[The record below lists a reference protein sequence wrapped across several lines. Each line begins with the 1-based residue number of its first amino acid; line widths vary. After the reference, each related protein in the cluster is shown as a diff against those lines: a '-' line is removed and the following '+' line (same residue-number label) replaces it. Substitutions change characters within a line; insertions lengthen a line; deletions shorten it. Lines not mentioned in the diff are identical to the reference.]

1 MRKVNRGPSLRA
13 TNIRFLRSPP
23 QQRSKP
29 ARREN
34 VMCFSAPASFGVAS
48 VLGLA
53 GAAAIGKVSE
63 RREIPLASIPLVFAS
78 QQAIE
83 GALWL
88 ALGNEGLSR
97 WALPLAN
104 AFMVMALVVWPVW
117 PPIAAILVE
126 RERRR
131 RLAMIVIL
139 LVGIPLAARGAIGM
153 STQLY
158 EACVV
163 QNSIAYSNGLPYLP
177 RQFAGYVLCAC
188 FPFLLSS
195 YSTLRWFGAIV
206 LAGLI
211 LSAALYTY
219 AYVSVWCFF
228 AAAGSVMIYLHF
240 ARTQKKWRG
249 RSKPNV
255 SHIQS
260 PANTVTGSE

>member
-1 MRKVNRGPSLRA
+1 
-13 TNIRFLRSPP
+13 
-23 QQRSKP
+23 
-29 ARREN
+29 
-34 VMCFSAPASFGVAS
+34 MCFSAPASFGVAS
-48 VLGLA
+48 ILGLA
-53 GAAAIGKVSE
+53 GAGAISKVSE
-63 RREIPLASIPLVFAS
+63 RREIPLAAVPLVFAA
-78 QQAIE
+78 QQATE

-88 ALGNEGLSR
+88 ALTNENLSR

-104 AFMVMALVVWPVW
+104 AFMFMALVVWALW

-126 RERRR
+126 RERWR

-139 LVGIPLAARGAIGM
+139 IVAIPLAGRGLSGM
-153 STQLY
+153 WTHAY

-195 YSTLRWFGAIV
+195 HRTLRIFGAIV

-211 LSAALYTY
+211 ISASVYTY

-228 AAAGSVMIYLHF
+228 AAAGSLTIYLHF
-240 ARTQKKWRG
+240 ARAHGERAKQLSG
-249 RSKPNV
+249 
-255 SHIQS
+255 
-260 PANTVTGSE
+260 

>member
-1 MRKVNRGPSLRA
+1 
-13 TNIRFLRSPP
+13 
-23 QQRSKP
+23 
-29 ARREN
+29 
-34 VMCFSAPASFGVAS
+34 MCFSAPASFGVAS

-53 GAAAIGKVSE
+53 GAGAISKVSE
-63 RREIPLASIPLVFAS
+63 PREIPLASVPLAFAA

-88 ALGNEGLSR
+88 TLGNEALSR

-104 AFMVMALVVWPVW
+104 AFMFMALVVWPLW

-139 LVGIPLAARGAIGM
+139 LVAIPLSARGLSGM
-153 STQLY
+153 WTHAY
-158 EACVV
+158 EACVA
-163 QNSIAYSNGLPYLP
+163 QNSIAYGNGLPYLP
-177 RQFAGYVLCAC
+177 RQFAGYVLCTC

-195 YSTLRWFGAIV
+195 HSTLRWFGAIV
-206 LAGLI
+206 LTGLI

-240 ARTQKKWRG
+240 ARAQNLVKRLA
-249 RSKPNV
+249 R
-255 SHIQS
+255 
-260 PANTVTGSE
+260 

>member
-1 MRKVNRGPSLRA
+1 
-13 TNIRFLRSPP
+13 
-23 QQRSKP
+23 
-29 ARREN
+29 
-34 VMCFSAPASFGVAS
+34 MCFSAPASFGVAS

-53 GAAAIGKVSE
+53 GAGAISKVTE
-63 RREIPLASIPLVFAS
+63 RREIPLASVPLVFAT

-88 ALGNEGLSR
+88 SLGNDDLSR
-97 WALPLAN
+97 WAVPLAN
-104 AFMVMALVVWPVW
+104 GFMFMALVVWPLW
-117 PPIAAILVE
+117 PPLAAILVE

-139 LVGIPLAARGAIGM
+139 LVAIPLAFRGLSGM
-153 STQLY
+153 WTHAY
-158 EACVV
+158 EACVM

-195 YSTLRWFGAIV
+195 YKTLRMFGAIV

-211 LSAALYTY
+211 ISATVYTY

-228 AAAGSVMIYLHF
+228 AAAGSLTIYLHF
-240 ARTQKKWRG
+240 ARAQDERAKQLSR
-249 RSKPNV
+249 
-255 SHIQS
+255 
-260 PANTVTGSE
+260 